1 MGHLSVPRSKY
12 MGHYQALLM
21 LQIMVRKMHYLL
33 SPTQQT
39 LYIGYCLTAS
49 LLAQVVSIHC
59 IIYARIEYVGI
70 QNDPVT
76 CTNPYLLPIT

>member
-1 MGHLSVPRSKY
+1 MGHF
-12 MGHYQALLM
+12 QAMLL
-21 LQIMVRKMHYLL
+21 LQIMVSQVHYLL
-33 SPTQQT
+33 NPTQQT

-49 LLAQVVSIHC
+49 LLAQVVSIHD

-76 CTNPYLLPIT
+76 NPYLLLIT